1 MIEHTIK
8 NAMDVVRLRL
18 FAKNLQT
25 YENRIVDPELHE
37 LVEDHRQGL
46 SRVEIVGMSARF
58 YYHDPEQEFI
68 RRLSL

>member
-1 MIEHTIK
+1 MIQHAIK
-8 NAMDVVRLRL
+8 NAMDLVRIRI

-25 YENRIVDPELHE
+25 HENRIVDPELHE
-37 LVEDHRQGL
+37 LVEDHRRGL
-46 SRVEIVGMSARF
+46 SRVEIVGMEARF

>member
-1 MIEHTIK
+1 MIEHAIK
-8 NAMDVVRLRL
+8 NAMDLVRIRI

-25 YENRIVDPELHE
+25 YENRIVDPELHQ
-37 LVEDHRQGL
+37 LVEDHRRGL
-46 SRVEIVGMSARF
+46 SRVEIVGMEARF